1 MIDPPKAPPTP
12 PKFPKSLLRA
22 SFIGKPFTGKST
34 TLQRLQ
40 NDYNVEVLSV
50 EGVLSK
56 AVDTFFA
63 EKKRFEHQE
72 SHSEGNALQEKEGEG
87 EGDTPAIS
95 NAEEGEE
102 KVKIMGSSIVLVIA
116 CYPRKKNWFKIM

>member
-1 MIDPPKAPPTP
+1 MVDPPKAPPTP

-40 NDYNVEVLSV
+40 EDYNIVVLSV

-63 EKKRFEHQE
+63 EKKRFEHRG
-72 SHSEGNALQEKEGEG
+72 SHSEGNAVQGAIGER
-87 EGDTPAIS
+87 
-95 NAEEGEE
+95 EEGEE
-102 KVKIMGSSIVLVIA
+102 GEEEDVPVISNTNEVEEKVRVYIK
-116 CYPRKKNWFKIM
+116 